1 MNANHPKSSLRVAL
15 ALAALIVL
23 VFAGCT
29 NARSTQSPT
38 PTSQPLE
45 ATEVAENAGDQQQS
59 AGEGSTTVEIPHL
72 HGLGFSSDG
81 LQLIIPAHDGLRI
94 YQAGKWSIPDVPSHD
109 YMGYAPSSDG
119 FYSSGHPHPASGLVN
134 PFGLIKSTDGGQ
146 TVVNL
151 GFTGETDFHLMAV
164 GYQNHAIYVGNPE
177 PNSSLSAGIHYSLD
191 DGQTWQQS
199 TLDGL
204 TGQVIQIAVHPT
216 NASVVALATEDGAL
230 LSTDF
235 GDSFNNIG
243 DGEVVTA
250 VSFHSDGQSLLFGF
264 QALSSYD
271 LASQQSVLLSSPTIT
286 PEDAINYIAVN
297 PVQPDII
304 ALATFNKTVYL
315 TYDGGKT
322 WTLIVE
328 AGKAL

>member
-1 MNANHPKSSLRVAL
+1 MNVNHLKSSVQVAL
-15 ALAALIVL
+15 ALAALAVL

-29 NARSTQSPT
+29 NTRSTQSPT
-38 PTSQPLE
+38 PAIQPVE
-45 ATEVAENAGDQQQS
+45 ATEVTENAGDQQQS
-59 AGEGSTTVEIPHL
+59 VGEDSAAVEIPHL

-81 LQLIIPAHDGLRI
+81 LQLIVPAHDGLRI
-94 YQAGKWSIPDVPSHD
+94 YQAGQWSIPEVPSHD

-146 TVVNL
+146 TVDNL

-177 PNSSLSAGIHYSLD
+177 PNSTLSAGIHYSLD

-199 TLDGL
+199 ALEGL
-204 TGQVIQIAVHPT
+204 AGQVIQIAVHPT

-235 GDSFNNIG
+235 GDSFHNIG
-243 DGEVVTA
+243 DGKVATA
-250 VSFHSDGQSLLFGF
+250 VSFHSGGQSLLFGF

-271 LASQQSVLLSSPTIT
+271 LAAQQSVLLPSPMIT
-286 PEDAINYIAVN
+286 AEDAISYIAVN
-297 PVQPDII
+297 PVQPDTI

-322 WTLIVE
+322 WTRIVE